1 MSNVV
6 LQSTKRNEITF
17 PYEFIFIFILYF
29 VGANNIKKCQK

>member
-17 PYEFIFIFILYF
+17 PYEFIFILYF